1 MLTDERQEVR
11 TKAVD
16 HITKLR
22 MESENPDKGDISVRK
37 FVVPDINYECE
48 DYTEMIDFDK
58 EVIYEPN
65 LTADLTLDD
74 IEKIKLE
81 KLSVKK
87 FSNNNQ
93 GVERLVKQ
101 TSRACERVVGWARR
115 DGFLRASAKS
125 RTLMPNFSSKRD
137 FE

>member
-1 MLTDERQEVR
+1 
-11 TKAVD
+11 
-16 HITKLR
+16 
-22 MESENPDKGDISVRK
+22 
-37 FVVPDINYECE
+37 
-48 DYTEMIDFDK
+48 MIDFDK
-58 EVIYEPN
+58 EVTYEPN

-74 IEKIKLE
+74 LEKIKLE

-125 RTLMPNFSSKRD
+125 RTLMPKFSSKRD
-137 FE
+137 FENNFE